1 MARRRTGAVDR
12 DAERRPRLV
21 AVAMP
26 PAERNGR
33 APRGALAVTGSL
45 AIPTAPLPWEA
56 EVLAA
61 YATSLLD
68 DPDRDDAQGPRA

>member
-1 MARRRTGAVDR
+1 
-12 DAERRPRLV
+12 
-21 AVAMP
+21 MP

-33 APRGALAVTGSL
+33 APRAALAVTGSL